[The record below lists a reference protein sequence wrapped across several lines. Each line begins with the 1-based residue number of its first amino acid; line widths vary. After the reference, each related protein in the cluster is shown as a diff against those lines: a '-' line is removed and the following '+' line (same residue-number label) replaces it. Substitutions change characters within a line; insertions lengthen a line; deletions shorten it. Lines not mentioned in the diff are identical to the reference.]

1 MLIKKINVLPLNLQF
16 FAADNPGGGE
26 PQNTDPNPES
36 PADDNPSNP
45 TKQDEQKPQN
55 QNEYMIPK
63 SRFDEVNNKYKAVKE
78 QLDELLN
85 KKKEEELQK
94 QKEKGEF
101 EELYNKTS
109 KELESYK
116 NNFETTKTR
125 VEELEGVIN
134 SMLETKLE
142 SIPEEFHDLIPEHL
156 SPEQKLDWIS
166 KAEAKGLFKDNSQ
179 EPVGGSTNPA
189 QKQTDLSEL
198 NPMQL
203 LSMGYGKQK

>member
-1 MLIKKINVLPLNLQF
+1 MFENIKFLPLNLQY
-16 FAADNPGGGE
+16 FAADDAGE
-26 PQNTDPNPES
+26 GAGNTDDSQNNAQQDS
-36 PADDNPSNP
+36 TNP
-45 TKQDEQKPQN
+45 TTQDDKGTNDQN
-55 QNEYMIPK
+55 IMIPK
-63 SRFDEVNNKYKAVKE
+63 TRFDEVNTKYKDAKE
-78 QLDELLN
+78 QLD
-85 KKKEEELQK
+85 KILQK
-94 QKEKGEF
+94 QKD
-101 EELYNKTS
+101 EELERQKQQGKFEDLYNTATS
-109 KELESYK
+109 DLEKYK
-116 NNFETTKTR
+116 NDFESANTR

-142 SIPEEFHDLIPEHL
+142 SIPEEYHDLIPENL

-166 KAEAKGLFKDNSQ
+166 KAETKGLFKDSSQ